1 MVGRELGASELQ
13 VQRSN
18 PSATAVIHFQLSKTA
33 IDFLSRL
40 LMLLGWT
47 TEAVEIKGTKW

>member
-1 MVGRELGASELQ
+1 MAGRELGASELQ

-18 PSATAVIHFQLSKTA
+18 HSATAIIHFQLSKTA

-47 TEAVEIKGTKW
+47 TEADEIKGTKW